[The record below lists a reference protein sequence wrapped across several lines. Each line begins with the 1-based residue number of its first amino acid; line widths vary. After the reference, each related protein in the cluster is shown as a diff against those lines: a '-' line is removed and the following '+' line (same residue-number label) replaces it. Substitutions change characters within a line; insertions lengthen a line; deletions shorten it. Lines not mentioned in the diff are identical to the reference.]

1 MTTFTKI
8 PVDLVVVDSGPLI
21 TLSIAGELRLLQK
34 FRRPIRILDVA
45 KAECT
50 RFRDKP
56 GANELAAWFVEQ
68 EGRDYS
74 TIKTPGHLA
83 RHLEAVAKE
92 DAGDTNRPSQGI
104 GDEAITWYLANV
116 SKIEQGRDVV
126 LVLLEDAPFGDG
138 VLSTQNPEVAVV
150 STRAFLRTLQN
161 FGLIESADAIV
172 QRVEENSGGIRKVAA
187 GQVGAECANGLERA
201 TPVRR
206 RRIGRRHVRWAPRW
220 SLGLNDRSRVFI

>member
-1 MTTFTKI
+1 MTTFTRV
-8 PVDLVVVDSGPLI
+8 PVDLVVVDAGPLI

-34 FRRPIRILDVA
+34 FRRPIRILDVV

-56 GANELAAWFVEQ
+56 GANELASWFIEA

-74 TIKTPGHLA
+74 TIETPGHLA
-83 RHLEAVAKE
+83 RYLEAVAKE
-92 DAGDTNRPSQGI
+92 DAGDTNWPSQGI

-138 VLSTQNPEVAVV
+138 VLSTQNPEVAAV

-161 FGLIESADAIV
+161 FGVIESADAIV
-172 QRVEENSGGIRKVAA
+172 KRVEENSGAMRTVARYLA
-187 GQVGAECANGLERA
+187 DRPGRLASNVRTECKAPLQSDDDGSGGGMSGGPRG
-201 TPVRR
+201 
-206 RRIGRRHVRWAPRW
+206 GR
-220 SLGLNDRSRVFI
+220 SG

>member
-1 MTTFTKI
+1 MTTFTKV

-56 GANELAAWFVEQ
+56 GANELAAWFVEE
-68 EGRDYS
+68 EGRNYS
-74 TIKTPGHLA
+74 SIKTPGHLA
-83 RHLEAVAKE
+83 RYLEAVAKE

-104 GDEAITWYLANV
+104 GDEAITWYLVNAQ
-116 SKIEQGRDVV
+116 KIEQGRDVV

-138 VLSTQNPEVAVV
+138 VISMQNPEVAVV

-161 FGLIESADAIV
+161 YGLIESAEAV
-172 QRVEENSGGIRKVAA
+172 VKRVEENSGGIRKVARYLA
-187 GQVGAECANGLERA
+187 DRPGRLAPN
-201 TPVRR
+201 VRTDWKEPLQPDDDGSGGGISGGPR
-206 RRIGRRHVRWAPRW
+206 GGR
-220 SLGLNDRSRVFI
+220 SG